1 MNPRRLILFFL
12 LSFLFSGGFVQARSN
27 TAFSKDDGSLWI
39 ATDGQGLLRVGRLGH
54 RLQYTRADGR
64 IPNDTIVSVLSDSK
78 GVIWIQDIAGNLLSY
93 SSSKGF
99 KKESLPP
106 VTALSYDGE
115 KLWAS
120 TDSELYSWIPGEK
133 PAAVMALPTS
143 VTEMLFSPD
152 GALWVLGKGALCRLE
167 KDGKFSEWELGQG
180 VSNLLPFNFEIETT
194 SPADGGE
201 SGNSLCLCI
210 LIALVFF
217 AIGLFL
223 ARIFSRSSKP
233 EPALFEP
240 KPVVE
245 PKHVEPKPVVIE
257 PKPVEPEPAVVED
270 KPLIVRPVAVE
281 ERPLEPMVSVKE
293 DKPVTV
299 KPIDVEEKPVMVE
312 PEPASRH
319 SAFYKEVYSLCEKHL
334 ADPDFDVEQIA
345 AIMGISRIHVN
356 RKLKAEADVS
366 PSAMIKQLRMEKA
379 AALIEQRSLSLS
391 EIALACGFSTSS
403 YFSTAFRSYYGI
415 SPSDYLNKVSKSK

>member
-106 VTALSYDGE
+106 VTSLSYDGE

-133 PAAVMALPTS
+133 PAAVVALPTS

-201 SGNSLCLCI
+201 SGISLWLCI

-217 AIGLFL
+217 AFGILL
-223 ARIFSRSSKP
+223 ARIFSRPPKP

-240 KPVVE
+240 KPVVIE
-245 PKHVEPKPVVIE
+245 QKPVEPKPAVIEQKPVE
-257 PKPVEPEPAVVED
+257 PKPVEP
-270 KPLIVRPVAVE
+270 KPSI
-281 ERPLEPMVSVKE
+281 
-293 DKPVTV
+293 
-299 KPIDVEEKPVMVE
+299 IEEKPFSDLA
-312 PEPASRH
+312 PSPQS

-334 ADPDFDVEQIA
+334 DDPDFDVEKIA
-345 AIMGISRIHVN
+345 ALTGISRIHVN

-379 AALIEQRSLSLS
+379 AALIEQRQLSLS

-403 YFSTAFRSYYGI
+403 YFSTAFRSYYGV

>member
-64 IPNDTIVSVLSDSK
+64 IPNDSIVSVLSDSK

-133 PAAVMALPTS
+133 PASVVALPTS
-143 VTEMLFSPD
+143 VTELLFSPD

-201 SGNSLCLCI
+201 SGISLWLCI

-240 KPVVE
+240 KPVVIGQRPAE
-245 PKHVEPKPVVIE
+245 PKPAVIEQRPAEPKPVVIKQGSVE
-257 PKPVEPEPAVVED
+257 PKPVEPKPSIIEE
-270 KPLIVRPVAVE
+270 KPLITRPTVAEPVVGEESPVASNLA
-281 ERPLEPMVSVKE
+281 PSPQS
-293 DKPVTV
+293 
-299 KPIDVEEKPVMVE
+299 
-312 PEPASRH
+312 

-334 ADPDFDVEQIA
+334 DDPDFDVEKIA
-345 AIMGISRIHVN
+345 ALTGISRIHVN

-379 AALIEQRSLSLS
+379 AALIEQRQLSLS

-403 YFSTAFRSYYGI
+403 YFSTAFRSYYGV
-415 SPSDYLNKVSKSK
+415 SPSDYLSKVSKSK

>member
-1 MNPRRLILFFL
+1 M
-12 LSFLFSGGFVQARSN
+12 QARSN

-120 TDSELYSWIPGEK
+120 TDSELYSWIPGEE
-133 PAAVMALPTS
+133 PAVVVALPTS

-167 KDGKFSEWELGQG
+167 KDGKFCEWELEQG

-201 SGNSLCLCI
+201 SGISLWLCI

-217 AIGLFL
+217 AFGILL

-240 KPVVE
+240 KPVVIE
-245 PKHVEPKPVVIE
+245 PKPVEPKPVVIE
-257 PKPVEPEPAVVED
+257 QKPVEPKPVVIKQGPVEPKPVEPMPS
-270 KPLIVRPVAVE
+270 I
-281 ERPLEPMVSVKE
+281 
-293 DKPVTV
+293 
-299 KPIDVEEKPVMVE
+299 IEEKPFSDLA
-312 PEPASRH
+312 PSPQS

-334 ADPDFDVEQIA
+334 DDPDFDVEKIA
-345 AIMGISRIHVN
+345 ALTGISRIHVN

-379 AALIEQRSLSLS
+379 AALIEQRQLSLS

-403 YFSTAFRSYYGI
+403 YFSTAFRSYYGV

>member
-1 MNPRRLILFFL
+1 M
-12 LSFLFSGGFVQARSN
+12 QARSN

-54 RLQYTRADGR
+54 RLRYTRADGR

-133 PAAVMALPTS
+133 PAAVVALPTS

-167 KDGKFSEWELGQG
+167 KDGKFSEWELGQS

-194 SPADGGE
+194 SPADGSE
-201 SGNSLCLCI
+201 SGISLWLCI

-217 AIGLFL
+217 AF
-223 ARIFSRSSKP
+223 
-233 EPALFEP
+233 
-240 KPVVE
+240 
-245 PKHVEPKPVVIE
+245 
-257 PKPVEPEPAVVED
+257 
-270 KPLIVRPVAVE
+270 
-281 ERPLEPMVSVKE
+281 
-293 DKPVTV
+293 
-299 KPIDVEEKPVMVE
+299 
-312 PEPASRH
+312 
-319 SAFYKEVYSLCEKHL
+319 
-334 ADPDFDVEQIA
+334 
-345 AIMGISRIHVN
+345 
-356 RKLKAEADVS
+356 
-366 PSAMIKQLRMEKA
+366 
-379 AALIEQRSLSLS
+379 
-391 EIALACGFSTSS
+391 
-403 YFSTAFRSYYGI
+403 
-415 SPSDYLNKVSKSK
+415 

>member
-1 MNPRRLILFFL
+1 M
-12 LSFLFSGGFVQARSN
+12 QARSN

-133 PAAVMALPTS
+133 PASVVALPIS
-143 VTEMLFSPD
+143 VTEVLFSPD

-201 SGNSLCLCI
+201 SGISLWLCI

-240 KPVVE
+240 KPAVVE
-245 PKHVEPKPVVIE
+245 QKPAEPKPVVIKQGPVE
-257 PKPVEPEPAVVED
+257 PKPVEPKPSIIEE
-270 KPLIVRPVAVE
+270 KPLITRPTVAEPVVVE
-281 ERPLEPMVSVKE
+281 ESLV
-293 DKPVTV
+293 
-299 KPIDVEEKPVMVE
+299 
-312 PEPASRH
+312 ASNLAPSPQS

-334 ADPDFDVEQIA
+334 DDPDFDVEKIA
-345 AIMGISRIHVN
+345 ALTGISRIHVN

-379 AALIEQRSLSLS
+379 AALIEQRQLSLS

-403 YFSTAFRSYYGI
+403 YFSTAFRSYYGV

>member
-12 LSFLFSGGFVQARSN
+12 LSFLFSGGFVLARSN

-120 TDSELYSWIPGEK
+120 TDSELFSWIPGEK
-133 PAAVMALPTS
+133 PAAVVALPTS

-194 SPADGGE
+194 SPTDGGE
-201 SGNSLCLCI
+201 SGISLWLCI

-217 AIGLFL
+217 AFGLFL

-233 EPALFEP
+233 EPVLFEP
-240 KPVVE
+240 KPAVIE
-245 PKHVEPKPVVIE
+245 QSPAEPKPVVIKQE
-257 PKPVEPEPAVVED
+257 PVEQKPVEPKPSIIEE
-270 KPLIVRPVAVE
+270 KPLITRPTVAEPVVGEESPVASNLA
-281 ERPLEPMVSVKE
+281 PSPQS
-293 DKPVTV
+293 
-299 KPIDVEEKPVMVE
+299 
-312 PEPASRH
+312 

-334 ADPDFDVEQIA
+334 DDPDFDVEKIA
-345 AIMGISRIHVN
+345 ALTGISRIHVN

-379 AALIEQRSLSLS
+379 AALIEQRQLSLS

-403 YFSTAFRSYYGI
+403 YFSTAFRSYYGV

>member
-1 MNPRRLILFFL
+1 VL
-12 LSFLFSGGFVQARSN
+12 ARSN

-120 TDSELYSWIPGEK
+120 TDSELFSWIPGEK
-133 PAAVMALPTS
+133 PAAVVALPTS

-194 SPADGGE
+194 SPTDGGE
-201 SGNSLCLCI
+201 SGISLWLCI

-217 AIGLFL
+217 AFGLFL

-233 EPALFEP
+233 EPVLFEP
-240 KPVVE
+240 KPAVIE
-245 PKHVEPKPVVIE
+245 QSPAEPKPVVIKQE
-257 PKPVEPEPAVVED
+257 PVEQKPVEPKPSIIEE
-270 KPLIVRPVAVE
+270 KPLITRPTVAEPVVGEESPVASNLA
-281 ERPLEPMVSVKE
+281 PSPQS
-293 DKPVTV
+293 
-299 KPIDVEEKPVMVE
+299 
-312 PEPASRH
+312 

-334 ADPDFDVEQIA
+334 DDPDFDVEKIA
-345 AIMGISRIHVN
+345 ALTGISRIHVN

-379 AALIEQRSLSLS
+379 AALIEQRQLSLS

-403 YFSTAFRSYYGI
+403 YFSTAFRSYYGV

>member
-133 PAAVMALPTS
+133 PAVVVALPIC

-152 GALWVLGKGALCRLE
+152 GTLWILGKGALCRLE
-167 KDGKFSEWELGQG
+167 KDGKFREWELGQG
-180 VSNLLPFNFEIETT
+180 VSNLLPFNFEIETM

-201 SGNSLCLCI
+201 SDISLWLCI

-217 AIGLFL
+217 AIGLLL
-223 ARIFSRSSKP
+223 ARIFPRSSKP

-240 KPVVE
+240 KPVVIE
-245 PKHVEPKPVVIE
+245 QKPVE
-257 PKPVEPEPAVVED
+257 PKPVEP
-270 KPLIVRPVAVE
+270 KPSI
-281 ERPLEPMVSVKE
+281 
-293 DKPVTV
+293 
-299 KPIDVEEKPVMVE
+299 IEEKPFSDLA
-312 PEPASRH
+312 PSPQS

-334 ADPDFDVEQIA
+334 DDPDFDVEKIA
-345 AIMGISRIHVN
+345 ALMGISRIHVN

-379 AALIEQRSLSLS
+379 ASLIEQRSLSLS
-391 EIALACGFSTSS
+391 DIALACGFSTSS
-403 YFSTAFRSYYGI
+403 YFSTAFRSYYGV

>member
-1 MNPRRLILFFL
+1 M
-12 LSFLFSGGFVQARSN
+12 QARSN

-120 TDSELYSWIPGEK
+120 TDSELYSWIPGEE
-133 PAAVMALPTS
+133 PAVVVALPTS
-143 VTEMLFSPD
+143 ITEMLFSPD

-201 SGNSLCLCI
+201 SGISLWLCI

-217 AIGLFL
+217 AIGILL
-223 ARIFSRSSKP
+223 ARIFSRPSKP

-240 KPVVE
+240 EPVVIE
-245 PKHVEPKPVVIE
+245 QKPVEPKPAVVEQKPAE
-257 PKPVEPEPAVVED
+257 PKPVEP
-270 KPLIVRPVAVE
+270 KPSI
-281 ERPLEPMVSVKE
+281 
-293 DKPVTV
+293 
-299 KPIDVEEKPVMVE
+299 IEEKPFSDLA
-312 PEPASRH
+312 PSPQS

-334 ADPDFDVEQIA
+334 DDPDFDVEKIA
-345 AIMGISRIHVN
+345 ALTGISRIHVN

-379 AALIEQRSLSLS
+379 ASLIEQRSLSLS

-403 YFSTAFRSYYGI
+403 YFSTAFRSYYGV